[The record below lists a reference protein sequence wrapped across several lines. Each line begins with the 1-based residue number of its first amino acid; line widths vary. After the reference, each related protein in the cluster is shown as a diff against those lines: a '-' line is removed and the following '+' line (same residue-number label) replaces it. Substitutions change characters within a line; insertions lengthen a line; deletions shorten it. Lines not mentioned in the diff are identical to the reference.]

1 MIIRDISLMY
11 GCVLMSL
18 LCFASELVELI
29 KHVQRQQ
36 FLKFLQATNTTL
48 QLKIFSLN
56 FSNVSFAL

>member
-1 MIIRDISLMY
+1 MY

-18 LCFASELVELI
+18 LCFASKLVELI